1 MQGSSVAE
9 GPGAAPVK
17 YCDKMDV
24 AEGWLP
30 FRLDTESRLV
40 VNSFSRFLNACLSW
54 TLNPEGVVHAT
65 WDQGQYLQFSS
76 RLKLLCE

>member
-9 GPGAAPVK
+9 GPGARPLK

-30 FRLDTESRLV
+30 FRLDTESRLGCELV
-40 VNSFSRFLNACLSW
+40 FTFSQRLPSVDFEPGRSC
-54 TLNPEGVVHAT
+54 TAT
-65 WDQGQYLQFSS
+65 WGPRSIPSIQ
-76 RLKLLCE
+76 